1 MIKTNG
7 IIINTGVVF
16 ISSDAL
22 RFFGTTF
29 TEHRVSRSVKS
40 LAVFIGN
47 NAWVHQLCPIF
58 LSGGKTLYFVLYAQH
73 YVNTAMLLLDLSP
86 QCCTWSLPSVS
97 APLGRAYMPKAP
109 QKDVGQGNLSSRHVL
124 CVFDAA
130 SVSNEYFFE
139 KLLYAFPTFFLP
151 AGTPDRLTR
160 KGFEPG
166 FSLRLHFLRMIE
178 SQ

>member
-22 RFFGTTF
+22 RFFGTIF

-47 NAWVHQLCPIF
+47 NTRVHQLCPIF
-58 LSGGKTLYFVLYAQH
+58 LSRGYMYFVFCAQH
-73 YVNTAMLLLDLSP
+73 HMNTAMLLLDLGP
-86 QCCTWSLPSVS
+86 QCCTWRLLSVS
-97 APLGRAYMPKAP
+97 APLAVSTCTKLPRRMWARRTFPAGM
-109 QKDVGQGNLSSRHVL
+109 
-124 CVFDAA
+124 C
-130 SVSNEYFFE
+130 SVCFMLPVYQMMYFFG
-139 KLLYAFPTFFLP
+139 KLLYAFSTFFLP